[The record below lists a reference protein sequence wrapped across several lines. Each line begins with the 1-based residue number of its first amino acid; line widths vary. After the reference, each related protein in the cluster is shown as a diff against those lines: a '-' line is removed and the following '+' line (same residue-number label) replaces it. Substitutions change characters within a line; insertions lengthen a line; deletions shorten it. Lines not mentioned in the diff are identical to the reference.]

1 MKPLEHPHW
10 LPWAPQIQ
18 VHWGPCRSLL
28 SWVTLNRE
36 LLASSCKFIFIISEK
51 RINGQTLCICLEKR
65 KTLKKKELGGRGKGL
80 HFYRF
85 WMFHVI
91 PLGYGHY
98 TETNPS
104 ISWSTPAASCRVS
117 WQHWNPR
124 LITPCMPNP
133 GFSALERGGWLLVS
147 EGWEMALCQHV
158 SALGACSHSCTSQI
172 SESRGGSFLSC
183 SRRANTCSEW
193 TLLSVRRLT
202 SFINIRGNIKR
213 SFGLLMQM

>member
-1 MKPLEHPHW
+1 
-10 LPWAPQIQ
+10 
-18 VHWGPCRSLL
+18 
-28 SWVTLNRE
+28 
-36 LLASSCKFIFIISEK
+36 
-51 RINGQTLCICLEKR
+51 
-65 KTLKKKELGGRGKGL
+65 
-80 HFYRF
+80 
-85 WMFHVI
+85 MFHVI

-98 TETNPS
+98 IKTNPS
-104 ISWSTPAASCRVS
+104 TWSTPAASCIVS

-124 LITPCMPNP
+124 LITPCMPSP

-147 EGWEMALCQHV
+147 KGWEMALCQHV

-213 SFGLLMQM
+213 SCRGKQTAFSEVHLKKKKNKKKVYHNWWHTVITILISSRHSILQEDAVWLLRK

>member
-51 RINGQTLCICLEKR
+51 RINGQTLSICLEKR

-91 PLGYGHY
+91 LLGYGHY
-98 TETNPS
+98 IKTNPS
-104 ISWSTPAASCRVS
+104 IWSTPAASCIVS

-124 LITPCMPNP
+124 LITPCMLSP
-133 GFSALERGGWLLVS
+133 GFSALERGGWLLIS

-213 SFGLLMQM
+213 SCRGK

>member
-1 MKPLEHPHW
+1 MKPPEHPHW

-36 LLASSCKFIFIISEK
+36 LLASSCKFIFIISKK
-51 RINGQTLCICLEKR
+51 RINGANPQHMLREEKDSEE
-65 KTLKKKELGGRGKGL
+65 KGVEGQGKGL

-85 WMFHVI
+85 RMFHVI
-91 PLGYGHY
+91 PLGNGHY
-98 TETNPS
+98 IETNPS
-104 ISWSTPAASCRVS
+104 IWSSPAASCIVS

-124 LITPCMPNP
+124 LITPCMSSP

-147 EGWEMALCQHV
+147 KGWEMALCQHV
-158 SALGACSHSCTSQI
+158 SALGSCSHSCTSQI

-213 SFGLLMQM
+213 SCRAK